1 MISTETLT
9 NLASLIL
16 PLESD
21 DKQKLLELNDI
32 QLRIRNSGSYYY
44 TFSGSKYFEQ
54 YQVNKNAINSLK
66 LAIEKH
72 PMSTQNILSKDPKN
86 KMEVIR
92 SYIHNIETEIAVLEM
107 KEQIINYMA
116 KIVALDAMQLAEKVS
131 EINVNDVDT
140 NTSVMNDPTNLINI
154 FTKS

>member
-1 MISTETLT
+1 
-9 NLASLIL
+9 
-16 PLESD
+16 
-21 DKQKLLELNDI
+21 
-32 QLRIRNSGSYYY
+32 
-44 TFSGSKYFEQ
+44 
-54 YQVNKNAINSLK
+54 
-66 LAIEKH
+66 
-72 PMSTQNILSKDPKN
+72 MSTQNILSKDPKN
-86 KMEVIR
+86 KMEAIR

-140 NTSVMNDPTNLINI
+140 NTSGINDPTNVINI

>member
-1 MISTETLT
+1 MWNRKNAIKRAQ
-9 NLASLIL
+9 NLDFKI
-16 PLESD
+16 LEST
-21 DKQKLLELNDI
+21 
-32 QLRIRNSGSYYY
+32 SYN
-44 TFSGSKYFEQ
+44 TSKKSKYFEQ
-54 YQVNKNAINSLK
+54 YQVNKNAINTLK

-86 KMEVIR
+86 KMEAIR

-131 EINVNDVDT
+131 EININDFDT
-140 NTSVMNDPTNLINI
+140 NPNDLNDPTNVINI